1 CNYNT
6 FISRNIN
13 TCYSSH
19 RLNTPPYY
27 LSLFLLMLRVVANN
41 HYVPFTSDDLT
52 LFTHWFNL
60 CSYFHHFNFF
70 YFCLFLGL
78 YIITITFPLRLM
90 ILHFSHIGLTDALT
104 FIILPPFILESWFI
118 CNDK

>member
-1 CNYNT
+1 MMFSTFTTCFLNDPLT
-6 FISRNIN
+6 TDFSTLSLHDALPISFISRNIN

-52 LFTHWFNL
+52 LFSHWFNL
-60 CSYFHHFNFF
+60 FSYFHHFTSFYIGVLVFF
-70 YFCLFLGL
+70 YLFVMLL
-78 YIITITFPLRLM
+78 FVIF
-90 ILHFSHIGLTDALT
+90 
-104 FIILPPFILESWFI
+104 
-118 CNDK
+118 